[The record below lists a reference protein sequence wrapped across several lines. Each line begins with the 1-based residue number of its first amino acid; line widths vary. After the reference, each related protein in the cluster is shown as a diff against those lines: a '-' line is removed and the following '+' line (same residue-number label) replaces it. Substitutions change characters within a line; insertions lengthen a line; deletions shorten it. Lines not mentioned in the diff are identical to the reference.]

1 MGLVCLDAPLI
12 EKTWRYFSK
21 SNYILDWARWPVN
34 LKCTFINYAW
44 RFEVRNLSLL
54 FFFID
59 ICKLLYISTI
69 KTQMFTPLIQ
79 AYWFWKVQK
88 FFLWRNNYV
97 WIVLYALCLVAIFE
111 KSKYNINA
119 NIAHTREN
127 ILEDILVLLRIEWK
141 YKCLLYIVHLCFKK
155 YFTFLWTHHVG
166 GERICPLQ

>member
-34 LKCTFINYAW
+34 LKSTFINYAW

-54 FFFID
+54 FFFIN

-88 FFLWRNNYV
+88 FSYEWVVMFGLFCTFNWY
-97 WIVLYALCLVAIFE
+97 
-111 KSKYNINA
+111 KKKYNINA
-119 NIAHTREN
+119 ITAHTKEKISLFYDGSNEN
-127 ILEDILVLLRIEWK
+127 INAC
-141 YKCLLYIVHLCFKK
+141 Y
-155 YFTFLWTHHVG
+155 T
-166 GERICPLQ
+166 

>member
-34 LKCTFINYAW
+34 LKSTFINYAW
-44 RFEVRNLSLL
+44 RFEVRNLSFL

-59 ICKLLYISTI
+59 ICKLLYISAI

-88 FFLWRNNYV
+88 FSYEWVVMFGLFCTFNTILIQTLLIPENTYYK
-97 WIVLYALCLVAIFE
+97 ISLFSYGLNE
-111 KSKYNINA
+111 NINA
-119 NIAHTREN
+119 CYT
-127 ILEDILVLLRIEWK
+127 
-141 YKCLLYIVHLCFKK
+141 
-155 YFTFLWTHHVG
+155 
-166 GERICPLQ
+166 